1 MPDQRYSRRE
11 AIAVGVAT
19 AIAVT
24 QAGAA
29 LAAASAGE
37 AADSAAGKNAGAADK
52 AVGINTRAIPSTGER
67 LPVVGLGTNNY
78 SPATPEERAARL
90 AVVEQLP
97 QLGGAVIDTAP
108 AYRQSETV
116 LGELMAEIGNR
127 ERIFLASKVTAAD
140 GDRAKGVA
148 MLEESFRRLRTGR
161 IDLMQVHNLMGVD
174 VMLPVLAQWKQA
186 GRIRYVGIT
195 TSNASQYPEML
206 AAMRKHTLDFIQVDY
221 SIANRGAAEAILPL
235 AKERGQAVL
244 INMPFGGRRDGNVF
258 RHVAGKA
265 LPDWAQEIEAA
276 SWGQFL
282 LKYVVSHPAV
292 TCAIPGMTRTS
303 HLEDNLGALRG
314 PLPDA
319 AFRRRMEA
327 LWDDGIMAGD
337 AE

>member
-1 MPDQRYSRRE
+1 MSTRDQRYSRRE
-11 AIAVGVAT
+11 AIAAGVAA
-19 AIAVT
+19 AIAV
-24 QAGAA
+24 ARCGVA
-29 LAAASAGE
+29 LAAAPTGKG
-37 AADSAAGKNAGAADK
+37 ADQATA
-52 AVGINTRAIPSTGER
+52 INTRAIPSTGER

-97 QLGGAVIDTAP
+97 QLGGTVIDTAP
-108 AYRQSETV
+108 AYRQSESV

-127 ERIFLASKVTAAD
+127 ERIFLATKVTAAD
-140 GDRAKGVA
+140 GDRAGGVA

-161 IDLMQVHNLMGVD
+161 IDLMQVHNLVGVD
-174 VMLPVLAQWKQA
+174 EMMPVLAEWKKA

-195 TSNASQYPEML
+195 TSNAPQYPEML

-221 SIANRGAAEAILPL
+221 SIANRDAADEILPL
-235 AKERGQAVL
+235 ALERGQAVL

-265 LPDWAQEIEAA
+265 LPAWAQEIEAA

-282 LKYVVSHPAV
+282 LKYVVSHPAA
-292 TCAIPGMTRTS
+292 TCAIPGMTKTS

-319 AFRRRMEA
+319 ALRKRMEA
-327 LWDDGIMAGD
+327 LWDDEVMAGGT
-337 AE
+337 A

>member
-1 MPDQRYSRRE
+1 MPTHDQRYSRRE
-11 AIAVGVAT
+11 ALAVGVAT
-19 AIAVT
+19 AIAMS

-29 LAAASAGE
+29 LAAGKE
-37 AADSAAGKNAGAADK
+37 AGKEGAK
-52 AVGINTRAIPSTGER
+52 AALNTRAIPSTGER

-78 SPATPEERAARL
+78 SPTTADERAARL

-97 QLGGAVIDTAP
+97 KLGGTVIDTAP

-127 ERIFLASKVTAAD
+127 GQIFLATKVTAAD

-148 MLEESFRRLRTGR
+148 MLEESFRRLRTER

-174 VMLPVLAQWKQA
+174 AMMPVLAEWKKA

-195 TSNASQYPEML
+195 TSSASQYPEML

-221 SIANRGAAEAILPL
+221 SIANRGAAEQILPL

-265 LPDWAQEIEAA
+265 LPAWAGEIEAT

-292 TCAIPGMTRTS
+292 TCAIPGMTKTS

-319 AFRRRMEA
+319 AYRKRMEA
-327 LWDDGIMAGD
+327 LWDDAVMAGET
-337 AE
+337 A